1 MRNILLFFSL
11 FISFSNFSQEIKYSS
26 ILLPKELV
34 ENSSSVI
41 RDQKIQ
47 IEIVSRK
54 QMNIKKT
61 KVITVLNKNGLSNID
76 AVEFYNKSTKV
87 KSIEAIIYNSV
98 GKEIKKIKHKDFVDQ
113 SVSDGFSI
121 HNDARKLSLYYTPT
135 EFPFTIVYNSEI
147 ETSNTAFI
155 PAWYPIDD
163 FYESVEKS
171 SINIKYPAELGF
183 KYKELNFNTVNIL
196 KQESLNEIT
205 FSIANL
211 KATKFEEFS
220 PSFRKINPSVL
231 FGLDLFSLEGV
242 EGNATSWNE
251 FGKWMYANLLKETEQ
266 VPESTIQ
273 KIKALIG
280 DEKDPIKKAKIIYK
294 YVQDKSRY
302 VSIQLGIGGWKPM
315 LVTDVDKLGYGDCK
329 ALSNYTRVLLKE
341 VGVESFY
348 TIIYAGD
355 DKRDLTEDFVSM
367 QGNHAILTLPIAN
380 KYIFL
385 ECTSQI
391 SPFGYNGDFTDDRY
405 ALIVKP
411 EGGEIIKT
419 NHYDVLRNTQFTTG
433 NFSINENGDFSGSV
447 EIKSEGIQ
455 YNTIYTIENRS
466 SEQKDSHYK
475 ERFRWINNLKI
486 NKIELNNNREKI
498 QFFEKLTITALNYA
512 SVNKEIVLIPL
523 NAFNRNLAMPQRY
536 KIRENSFEISRGFYD
551 DDDIDI
557 NIPIGFELDSKPDD
571 VQISSKFGTYKLE
584 IFVISSN
591 LIKYKRSYL
600 LNNGTYDKETYEEFR
615 TFIEKINR
623 LDNSKIAIK
632 KTTN

>member
-1 MRNILLFFSL
+1 MRNALLTFLL
-11 FISFSNFSQEIKYSS
+11 FISFLNFSQEIRYSS
-26 ILLPKELV
+26 LLMPKELI
-34 ENSSSVI
+34 ENSNSVI

-47 IEIVSRK
+47 IDIVSRK

-87 KSIEAIIYNSV
+87 KSIEAVIYNSV
-98 GKEIKKIKHKDFVDQ
+98 GKEIKKIKHKDFIDQ

-121 HNDARKLSLYYTPT
+121 HNDARKLFLKYIPIAY
-135 EFPFTIVYNSEI
+135 PFTIVYNSEV

-171 SINIKYPAELGF
+171 AIQIKYPTELGF
-183 KYKELNFNTVNIL
+183 KYKELNFSTENIF
-196 KQESLNEIT
+196 KQESPNEIT
-205 FSIANL
+205 FSTTNL

-280 DEKDPIKKAKIIYK
+280 DEKDPIKKAQIIYK

-315 LVTDVDKLGYGDCK
+315 LVSEVDKLGYGDCK
-329 ALSNYTRVLLKE
+329 ALSNYTRVLLRE

-355 DKRDLTEDFVSM
+355 DKRDLTQDFVSM
-367 QGNHAILTLPIAN
+367 QGNHAILALPAAD

-385 ECTSQI
+385 ECTSQT

-419 NHYDVLRNTQFTTG
+419 NHYNTLRNSQFTTG
-433 NFSINENGDFSGSV
+433 NISINENGDLYGSV
-447 EIKSEGIQ
+447 EIRSEGIH
-455 YNTIYTIENRS
+455 YNTIYNVENTS
-466 SEQKDSHYK
+466 VEQKDSHYK

-486 NKIELNNNREKI
+486 NNLELNNNKEKI
-498 QFFEKLTITALNYA
+498 QFSEKLLITATNYA
-512 SVNKEIVLIPL
+512 SISKEMLLIPV
-523 NAFNRNLAMPQRY
+523 NAFNRALSMPQRY
-536 KIRENSFEISRGFYD
+536 KIRENSFEISRGFFAED
-551 DDDIDI
+551 NVDISL
-557 NIPIGFELDSKPDD
+557 PFGFEIDSKPND
-571 VQISSKFGTYKLE
+571 VLITSRFGTYKLD
-584 IFVISSN
+584 IVVVSSN
-591 LIKYKRSYL
+591 LIKFKRSYL
-600 LNNGTYDKETYEEFR
+600 LNNETYEKEAYDDFR
-615 TFIEKINR
+615 KFIEQINR